1 MNKKILIILLIILS
15 IALLICLGFQYYIHN
30 ISNNKYI
37 LAYVPYKYI
46 EFNNDEIELKKGECF
61 TFTNHNLDINEIG
74 SNIKFNIEN
83 EEIIEYKNGL
93 TIEATSV
100 GETSLKITTAE
111 GNEIKSIN
119 VKVKQIPTQIEVNKE
134 YFVVQ
139 KNETKQIKVNV
150 LPTNLE
156 NKNVIFLS
164 SNENI
169 ATVDENGNIKGVSSG
184 EAVIRIETVET
195 PSITKQINI
204 KVINVETKD
213 NGATYVDDILL
224 VNKKYTL
231 PATYSPGVDK
241 TAKKKFDQMKKAA
254 LKDNISLTIVSGYRS
269 YNTQAAIY
277 NKNVEAH
284 GAKIANRFSAKA
296 GQSEHQTGLAFDVN
310 KANRS
315 FVGTKEALWLQK
327 NCYKYG
333 FIIRYPKGKESITGY
348 VYEPWHIRYVGEKAA
363 KEIYESGLCLEE
375 YLGVN

>member
-1 MNKKILIILLIILS
+1 MNKRILIVLFLLLIIC
-15 IALLICLGFQYYIHN
+15 IFIQWNIK
-30 ISNNKYI
+30 ISNSNKCI

-46 EFNNDEIELKKGECF
+46 EFNNEEIELKKGECF

-93 TIEATSV
+93 TIEAVSA
-100 GETSLKITTAE
+100 GETILTIITKE
-111 GNEIKSIN
+111 GNVLKNIN
-119 VKVKQIPTQIEVNKE
+119 VKVKQIPTKIEVNKE
-134 YFVVQ
+134 YLII
-139 KNETKQIKVNV
+139 KKDKTEQIKVNV
-150 LPTNLE
+150 LPYDLE
-156 NKNVIFLS
+156 NKNVIFSS
-164 SNENI
+164 SNENV
-169 ATVDENGNIKGVSSG
+169 ATIDENGNIKGISSG
-184 EAVIRIETVET
+184 KAVVTIETVET
-195 PSITKQINI
+195 PIITKQINI

-231 PATYSPGVDK
+231 PSTYNLGVDK
-241 TAKKKFDQMKKAA
+241 TAKEKFEQMKKSA

-269 YNTQAAIY
+269 YSTQSTIY
-277 NKNVEAH
+277 NKNVKLH
-284 GAKIANRFSAKA
+284 GTKIANRFSAKS

-348 VYEPWHIRYVGEKAA
+348 VYEPWHIRYVGEKVA